1 MTNLHLFSLLYET
14 YVSWPSQDKHD
25 YGESNNGG
33 EDEATNQQSIDI
45 TTDAP
50 MHHQQQP
57 LSYQQAG
64 VEEYKS
70 GFDRDE
76 EETET
81 PNSASEV
88 VMAQSMS
95 ADDNYDSNDSTNSD
109 SHGAGSPN
117 SSSGRSDSNSDGSGR
132 GRMLARMKASSSS
145 SSSFSSPRMASSP
158 SSSSSSSFSRRPTTS
173 TSSNPSGAAPAA
185 LTNQGSSLEES
196 EDTNN
201 ESESNKQR
209 TATEDDDSM
218 LVIHETFTLM
228 YSCLLDSSSIQKDN
242 AYHMT
247 YSHPFIHA
255 KHSHMYLLAVV
266 RRMYFR
272 PHHPH
277 HHLSIY
283 IIFLI
288 L

>member
-1 MTNLHLFSLLYET
+1 MDYTAC
-14 YVSWPSQDKHD
+14 SWPSQDKHD
-25 YGESNNGG
+25 YGESRSGV
-33 EDEATNQQSIDI
+33 EVESTNQQSIDV

-50 MHHQQQP
+50 MNHQQQP
-57 LSYQQAG
+57 LSYHQAG
-64 VEEYKS
+64 VKEFKS
-70 GFDRDE
+70 GYDRE
-76 EETET
+76 EEAREVEEDAET
-81 PNSASEV
+81 PNSSIGV
-88 VMAQSMS
+88 GLAQSMS
-95 ADDNYDSNDSTNSD
+95 AGTDDSNDTPNSD
-109 SHGAGSPN
+109 SHG
-117 SSSGRSDSNSDGSGR
+117 SNSPQSSDGSSDGSGDGRGDGSGR

-145 SSSFSSPRMASSP
+145 SSSSFSSPRMASP
-158 SSSSSSSFSRRPTTS
+158 SSSSFSRRPTTS

-228 YSCLLDSSSIQKDN
+228 YSCRLDSSSIQKDN

-266 RRMYFR
+266 CRMYFR

-277 HHLSIY
+277 HHLSISV
-283 IIFLI
+283 IFLI